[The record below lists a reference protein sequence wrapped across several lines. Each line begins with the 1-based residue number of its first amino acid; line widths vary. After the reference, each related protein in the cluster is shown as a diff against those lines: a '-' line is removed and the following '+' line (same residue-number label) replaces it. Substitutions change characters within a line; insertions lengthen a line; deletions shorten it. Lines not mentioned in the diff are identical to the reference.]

1 MGSLGHHGKYM
12 ADSAAV
18 QGMNSATVS
27 SEVKMAPL
35 AGASNSLSMSKVPR
49 VAALDFTK
57 GALVLIMVLYHWLNY
72 FVTADGDV
80 YKYIRFLTPS
90 FIFISGFLISQVYLS
105 TKIPPRHDLRSRL
118 LVRGLKLLTL
128 VAVLNIALF
137 TVQGVGSRVQA
148 LSPSDAVAAFF
159 LGTNPVAFSVLVPI
173 AYLLILAAI
182 LAPVFRRNVNT
193 FHITSALFVAC
204 ALVLSFLNI
213 SNSYMEIFSIGTLG
227 ISIGHWPMERINHI
241 VKRPITMIVAYI
253 LYLVAI
259 TIWNVIYPLQIAGVC
274 LSVSLIYLIG
284 LAYSESNSVGKTI
297 VLLGQYSLFGYIA
310 QIIILQVL
318 RRAAHLVDGGIT
330 VTIAAFVMCLVAT
343 IVSVMLL
350 DKSRRIVRPVN
361 TVYKAV
367 FG

>member
-1 MGSLGHHGKYM
+1 M
-12 ADSAAV
+12 ADSVAV
-18 QGMNSATVS
+18 QNINSATVG
-27 SEVKMAPL
+27 SEVKMVPPG
-35 AGASNSLSMSKVPR
+35 GASKSLSQPRVPR

-118 LVRGLKLLTL
+118 LVRGLKLLAL

-137 TVQGVGSRVQA
+137 AVQGVGSRVQS

-182 LAPVFRRNVNT
+182 LAPVFRRNVHT
-193 FHITSALFVAC
+193 FHITAALFVTC
-204 ALVLSFLNI
+204 ALVLSFLSI

-227 ISIGHWPMERINHI
+227 ISIGHWSIERINRL
-241 VKRPITMIVAYI
+241 VTRPFTIIAAYI

-274 LSVSLIYLIG
+274 LSVALIYLIG
-284 LAYSESNSVGKTI
+284 LAYSESNSAGKTI

-318 RRAAHLVDGGIT
+318 RRAAHVVDGGMT
-330 VTIAAFVMCLVAT
+330 VPIGAFVMCLVAT
-343 IVSVMLL
+343 LVSVVVL
-350 DKSRRIVRPVN
+350 DKARKVVRPIN